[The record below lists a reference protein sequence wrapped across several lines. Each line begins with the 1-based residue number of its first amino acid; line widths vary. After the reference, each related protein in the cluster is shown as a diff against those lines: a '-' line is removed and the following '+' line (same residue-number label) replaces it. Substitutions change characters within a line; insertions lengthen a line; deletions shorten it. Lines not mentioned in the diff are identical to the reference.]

1 MFLTN
6 IIYCWW
12 LTGYQDQSHQCP
24 KHSTLC
30 LAPWLNWLI
39 IDFKVESFD
48 FHTGSERLKSEI
60 STFHT
65 HTHKTQPNNQCFGT
79 TTTVYQPQWS
89 NAETIPNPIKGV
101 HHCTSFCSEELPA
114 ASSLCN
120 RNPSIWF
127 LDSYVPPVQIC
138 QKKFMD
144 CEFLRDERKW
154 FCRPWKSMWLLLLV
168 LHPVKQYATT
178 GAGSVAY

>member
-1 MFLTN
+1 MFFVSDQYHLLLMINWLLT
-6 IIYCWW
+6 
-12 LTGYQDQSHQCP
+12 
-24 KHSTLC
+24 HSTLC

-144 CEFLRDERKW
+144 CEFLKDERKW
-154 FCRPWKSMWLLLLV
+154 FCRPWKKNLMTVCKLWLTHASAL
-168 LHPVKQYATT
+168 
-178 GAGSVAY
+178 